1 MGLVDKFKDIL
12 GMQPEEDDIDEMDS
26 DLSYSENEDDVSDGL
41 FHYILSLTI
50 FKISSS
56 DCSGSRPV
64 VSAKT
69 ASSACFKGAISRC
82 ESA

>member
-41 FHYILSLTI
+41 FHYILSLSICVIGLMYLSMFPAPNVT
-50 FKISSS
+50 SSS
-56 DCSGSRPV
+56 ICSPAR
-64 VSAKT
+64 
-69 ASSACFKGAISRC
+69 
-82 ESA
+82 